1 MLEEL
6 DAQLCPK
13 LNTDSF
19 SPKEYQATMV
29 KLNQRK
35 AIISQMNKMREQKP
49 LVETALMARF
59 KKIHKNNQEIL
70 KLMAEKQGKILKRLK
85 ERQKSVK
92 KSKNFPY

>member
-6 DAQLCPK
+6 DAELRPR
-13 LNTDSF
+13 LGSESF
-19 SPKEYQATMV
+19 SPKEYQAAML

-35 AIISQMNKMREQKP
+35 AIISQMNQMREQKP

-70 KLMAEKQGKILKRLK
+70 ALMAEKQGKILKRLK